1 MDMKPNKQT
10 QNQVHPP
17 RKGRTDD
24 KGNERKTLW
33 LRDGRTT
40 MPFIEGLT
48 ESAYRVL
55 INRINTFLIQAG
67 HKALPKTKFLI
78 TK

>member
-1 MDMKPNKQT
+1 MKPK
-10 QNQVHPP
+10 NQVHAP

-48 ESAYRVL
+48 EAGCKVL
-55 INRINTFLIQAG
+55 INHINTFLVQAG
-67 HKALPKTKFLI
+67 KKALPKTKFLI
-78 TK
+78 TR